1 MAEKLPDLY
10 YVRVSAKA
18 KIGGTEYP
26 LRGFDVT
33 YELDEVPKATL
44 EIALGRGMSGPGK
57 NKVSSGHGML
67 ESIKPFTPV
76 EISVNL
82 KADPPGRFTSSKD
95 DSGLKDGEDQVIF
108 TGFLFTPEQTKD
120 RVGVSAAMTF
130 RALGYPAALGGSTQ
144 FGTGLINV
152 WSDSGPGKLIARL
165 GTGVEPKGKGGDGK
179 AEGATLSSID
189 AFLLE
194 KSQPKKIL
202 NRFILLL
209 FQRFLN
215 LTSSFN
221 KDSSNLSARAALNR
235 MIGSPLGVPDLEL
248 DYGRIKSKYYDRA
261 LCRYYVRNAFEP
273 WRNPLTGGDLWSA
286 LRALANQALFKIVPA
301 INHDA
306 MAPVTY
312 GLGGEAWRSF
322 EPSDYWTIQMLPDQF
337 TPEFYSY
344 VWKVGVSMPAAN
356 YSHYQNEY
364 QIGKVLG
371 YSQLPLGILVEA
383 PVEGKL
389 ITVPPPDFLI
399 CPGPPG
405 SDSGLG
411 GATVPDAADPT
422 TNYAETNFGDELNV
436 WVKLAMG
443 NGYASAVLRDRM
455 FEHRKCEITGRFR
468 LDIAPGSL
476 VKIKTIGER
485 FVSESEEL
493 YGHATRVY
501 LRGEPGRMET
511 TVRVTAVRT
520 QAEHDR
526 FTVDRHP
533 LFERRWVGAMLT
545 D

>member
-1 MAEKLPDLY
+1 MAEKLPDRY

-18 KIGGTEYP
+18 KIDGTEYP
-26 LRGFDVT
+26 LQGFDVT
-33 YELDEVPKATL
+33 YALNNVPKATL

-120 RVGVSAAMTF
+120 RVGVSAAMTL

-165 GTGVEPKGKGGDGK
+165 GSGD
-179 AEGATLSSID
+179 ASLSSID
-189 AFLLE
+189 AFLGE
-194 KSQPKKIL
+194 KGQPKKIL
-202 NRFILLL
+202 NSFILLL

-221 KDSSNLSARAALNR
+221 KASSNSSAEAALAR
-235 MIGSPLGVPDLEL
+235 MQGSPLGVPDLTL
-248 DYGRIKSKYYDRA
+248 DYGKIKSEYYDRA

-273 WRNPLTGGDLWSA
+273 WRNPLTGGDLWSV
-286 LRALANQALFKIVPA
+286 LRALASQALFQIVPA

-312 GLGGEAWRSF
+312 GLGGTEWRSF
-322 EPSDYWTIQMLPDQF
+322 EPSDYWTIQMIPDQF
-337 TPEFYSY
+337 SQEFYSY
-344 VWKVGVSMPAAN
+344 VGKVGISMPDASYA
-356 YSHYQNEY
+356 HYQKEY

-371 YSQLPLGILVEA
+371 YSELPFET

-389 ITVPPPDFLI
+389 VTVPPPDFLI

-405 SDSGLG
+405 ASSGLSG
-411 GATVPDAADPT
+411 TTVPDAADPT
-422 TNYAETNFGDELNV
+422 TNYVETDFGDELNV

-443 NGYASAVLRDRM
+443 NGYASTVLRNRM
-455 FEHRKCEITGRFR
+455 FEHRKCAITGRFR

-493 YGHATRVY
+493 YGHAYAVS

-511 TVRVTAVRT
+511 TVSVIAVRT
-520 QAEHDR
+520 KSEHDKY
-526 FTVDRHP
+526 TVNEHP
-533 LFERRWVGAMLT
+533 LFEKRWVGAMLT